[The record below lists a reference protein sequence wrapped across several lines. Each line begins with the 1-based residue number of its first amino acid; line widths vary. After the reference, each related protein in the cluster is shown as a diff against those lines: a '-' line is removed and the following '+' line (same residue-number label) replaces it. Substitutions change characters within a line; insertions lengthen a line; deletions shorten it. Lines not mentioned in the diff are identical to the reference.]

1 MNIAILGSSFDPPHN
16 GHLKIA
22 KNILKSQKIDRVIL
36 MPVNIHPFAKKL
48 TPAVHRLGM
57 VKFLEEPHFAKASRG
72 KKNIEVSDL
81 ELKKNSVSYS
91 IDTLNILTTQYPN
104 DHFYW
109 IIGSDYLGN
118 FTKWKDWQKIL
129 SDFGLIIVPRRSHLR
144 GGVAPAAHLG
154 GENQKNIIILTAK
167 DFPPID
173 ISSSEIKERV
183 RKGKSI
189 ENLVPKEI
197 ENYIIRHKL
206 YLQENF

>member
-22 KNILKSQKIDRVIL
+22 RNILKSQKINQVIL
-36 MPVNIHPFAKKL
+36 MPVNIHPFSKQL
-48 TPAVHRLGM
+48 TDSKHRLAM
-57 VKFLEEPHFAKASRG
+57 AKFLEED
-72 KKNIEVSDL
+72 NIEVSDL
-81 ELKKNSVSYS
+81 ELKKDSVSYS
-91 IDTLNILTTQYPN
+91 IDTLNILTTQHPN

-154 GENQKNIIILTAK
+154 GENQKNIIILTSK

-173 ISSSEIKERV
+173 ISSSEIKKRIK
-183 RKGKSI
+183 KGKSI

-197 ENYIIRHKL
+197 ENYIILNKL
-206 YLQENF
+206 YI